1 MAFLELLLFVLL
13 GLNMA
18 TMFSGFML
26 ARRMGMY
33 LMMQVMMAMFA
44 MMMGMGALVVG
55 LFLPTFAILAIPLVH
70 ILILLDFVFILLAT
84 LMQFFQ
90 VLPILMKTMQGGPF
104 HSSHI
109 TNLLISFFYTLGLV
123 IFYAELAVIS

>member
-26 ARRMGMY
+26 ARRMGMF
-33 LMMQVMMAMFA
+33 LMMQVMMSMFA
-44 MMMGMGALVVG
+44 MMLGIGALVVG
-55 LFLPTFAILAIPLVH
+55 LFLPPAVPMMFDLLH
-70 ILILLDFVFILLAT
+70 ILILVDFVFILLAT
-84 LMQFFQ
+84 LMQFLQ

-109 TNLLISFFYTLGLV
+109 TNLLISFFYALGLV
-123 IFYAELAVIS
+123 IFYAELALI